1 MAYFKVNKLYF
12 FPRVII
18 WYLQM
23 HVLKKKEKHMKT
35 TEVIQVKFV
44 AKFVCYT
51 QSILF
56 PIHLYIHF
64 PLRAPN
70 LYYVYCRLRI
80 WCCIRGYATF
90 LEIQST
96 QIKMLNALFLF
107 WLCKLVHLLSFK
119 RGCNNGFDQLPSSI
133 ELYVYKLR
141 IKPFYL
147 QEKLFRL
154 YTLQR
159 KAVFI

>member
-1 MAYFKVNKLYF
+1 MLTVIGERREFFQSQKQNLYHII
-12 FPRVII
+12 PRNQI
-18 WYLQM
+18 
-23 HVLKKKEKHMKT
+23 MKSIFT
-35 TEVIQVKFV
+35 
-44 AKFVCYT
+44 FVCILLLHKKNQYKMNT
-51 QSILF
+51 CYESISSVSMK
-56 PIHLYIHF
+56 IHFSFQCLLYVHF

-96 QIKMLNALFLF
+96 QIKMLNALFLV

-141 IKPFYL
+141 IKPFHL
-147 QEKLFRL
+147 Q
-154 YTLQR
+154 
-159 KAVFI
+159 